1 MKKSFIFVVTGVMS
15 IAALAFIGGATLG
28 EIVYAEPTLPTLQ
41 GRGQAQSRGQTSPT
55 QTDPG
60 TTLSDTSG
68 QGGTTGSTGSGSSSG
83 SGGSAASQA
92 LEGVNSVSTGEDPNL
107 SKSIQTIINVLF
119 FVIGLL
125 AVIVIIIGGIMYVLS
140 AGDQAK
146 TTKAK
151 DTILYAVIGL
161 VVALLA
167 FAIVT
172 FILNSLGA

>member
-1 MKKSFIFVVTGVMS
+1 MKRFFTIAITGLVS
-15 IAALAFIGGATLG
+15 VAALVFIGGAALG
-28 EIVYAEPTLPTLQ
+28 QTAFARTLPTLP
-41 GRGQAQSRGQTSPT
+41 GRTDDPPA

-60 TTLSDTSG
+60 TTPSDTSG

-83 SGGSAASQA
+83 GGGSAASQA

-119 FVIGLL
+119 FAIGLL

>member
-1 MKKSFIFVVTGVMS
+1 MKKFFIFVVTGVMS

-28 EIVYAEPTLPTLQ
+28 EIVYAQRTLPTLP
-41 GRGQAQSRGQTSPT
+41 GSGQTPPT

-60 TTLSDTSG
+60 TTPSDTSG

-83 SGGSAASQA
+83 GGGSAASQA

-119 FVIGLL
+119 FAIGLL